1 MRVFLAGAS
10 GAIGRPL
17 IRALV
22 HNGHDVLG
30 LTRAA
35 EKAATITSLGATPVI
50 ADALDRT
57 ALLRAVD
64 GMHADAVLHELTAL
78 TRPPMRHSGM
88 VPTDVLRTDGT
99 ANLLAAADVLG
110 AKRFV
115 TQSIIFGYGM
125 RDHGD
130 TVLTE
135 DSPFGRRAGDKNDP
149 HIAAMRAN
157 EEQAFTAPE
166 GIALRYGMFYGGNL
180 DTTAPT
186 LRKRGIPVFR
196 GGAIGWVHHE
206 DAATATVAALERGEA
221 GQAYNIVDDLPATW
235 SEMFTA
241 LAAAVDAPRPRRM
254 PVPLFRLIASYVSSF
269 AIDTV
274 MHVSNAKAR
283 AELGWTP
290 RYPTYREGIAEIR
303 TASS

>member
-17 IRALV
+17 IKALV
-22 HNGHDVLG
+22 HNGHEVIG
-30 LTRAA
+30 LTRA
-35 EKAATITSLGATPVI
+35 EGKAAAITALGATPVI

-78 TRPPMRHSGM
+78 TKPPMRHSGM
-88 VPTDVLRTDGT
+88 MPTDVLRTDGT
-99 ANLLAAADVLG
+99 ANLLAAADILG
-110 AKRFV
+110 AKRFI

-135 DSPFGRRAGDKNDP
+135 TSPFGARAGNRNDP

-180 DTTAPT
+180 DSTAPA
-186 LRKRGIPVFR
+186 LRSRGIPVFR
-196 GGAIGWVHHE
+196 GGAIGWVHHD
-206 DAATATVAALERGEA
+206 DAAAATVAALERGEA
-221 GQAYNIVDDLPATW
+221 GQAYNIVDNLPATW
-235 SEMFTA
+235 SEVFSA
-241 LAAAVDAPRPRRM
+241 LADALDAPRPRHI
-254 PVPLFRLIASYVSSF
+254 PVPLFRLIAPYVSGF
-269 AIDTV
+269 AIDTT
-274 MHVSNAKAR
+274 MRVSNTKAR

-290 RYPTYREGIAEIR
+290 RYSTYRDAMDAIRSAGI
-303 TASS
+303 